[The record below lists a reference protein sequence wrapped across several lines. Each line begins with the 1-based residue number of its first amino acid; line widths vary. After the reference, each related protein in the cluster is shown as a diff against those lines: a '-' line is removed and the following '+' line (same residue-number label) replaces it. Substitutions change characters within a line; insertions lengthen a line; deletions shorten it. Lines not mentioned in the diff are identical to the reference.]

1 MSEIKLIRAPGY
13 QNTGS
18 QRDYCYYR
26 ETILQELIPIVDVT
40 DLVTFPPR
48 KGAIGF
54 DGVTGLLHY
63 ANGVAWLPVGTN
75 TPVTLSSADTETL
88 IAAASAYPNFLLKG
102 LKAGTDIQLVPTAT
116 DLTINFTGVDGAAV
130 NLTLDPFALGANLID
145 QGTGPNLVLKGIQGG
160 TDISAVANGTD
171 VVISYTGSSGSDVT
185 LSLQPGAVGQNLITD
200 GLGPNLALRGVAG
213 GPHISVTSDATDVT
227 VGFVGST
234 GDDVT
239 LALAGGAVGQSI
251 VNDGV
256 GPALAV
262 KGVAAGSNISV
273 TSSPTDLTVAY
284 TGTTA
289 SDVTLALTGGAV
301 GQDLVDDGTGP
312 SLSVKGV
319 AAGANISVT
328 SSPTDLTIAY
338 TGTTASDVTLALA
351 GGAVGQNIVNDGTGP
366 SLAVKGVAAGANIS
380 VTSSPTDLTVAY
392 TGTTGD
398 DVTLALAGG
407 AVGQSIVNDG
417 VGPALAVK
425 GVAAGSNISVTS
437 NATDVT
443 VAYTGSTGGDVTLT
457 KVVGSTGEDW
467 VVDGTGPTLSI
478 KGFLST
484 NEVKVINGA
493 LDLTAR
499 QSYAYAE
506 TSVNTA
512 LTEAD
517 NHLGVHT
524 AIAAVTVTL
533 PLISTLSFFQKQF
546 VVTDL
551 DGNAPMNKI
560 TIQSTA
566 PDTIQV
572 MGGSPIVMNT
582 KFGSIML
589 YSTNTGKWCLM

>member
-1 MSEIKLIRAPGY
+1 MLY
-13 QNTGS
+13 
-18 QRDYCYYR
+18 
-26 ETILQELIPIVDVT
+26 
-40 DLVTFPPR
+40 
-48 KGAIGF
+48 
-54 DGVTGLLHY
+54 Y
-63 ANGVAWLPVGTN
+63 ANGVAWLPVGTS

-116 DLTINFTGVDGAAV
+116 DLTINFTGVDGAGV
-130 NLTLDPFALGANLID
+130 TLTLDPFALGANLID
-145 QGTGPNLVLKGIQGG
+145 NGTGPNLVLKGIQGG

-200 GLGPNLALRGVAG
+200 GLGPALALRGVAA
-213 GPHISVTSDATDVT
+213 GPHISVTSDITDVT
-227 VGFVGST
+227 VGFTGTT

-239 LALAGGAVGQSI
+239 LALAGGAAGQSI

-273 TSSPTDLTVAY
+273 TSSPTDLT
-284 TGTTA
+284 
-289 SDVTLALTGGAV
+289 
-301 GQDLVDDGTGP
+301 
-312 SLSVKGV
+312 
-319 AAGANISVT
+319 I
-328 SSPTDLTIAY
+328 
-338 TGTTASDVTLALA
+338 
-351 GGAVGQNIVNDGTGP
+351 
-366 SLAVKGVAAGANIS
+366 
-380 VTSSPTDLTVAY
+380 
-392 TGTTGD
+392 
-398 DVTLALAGG
+398 
-407 AVGQSIVNDG
+407 
-417 VGPALAVK
+417 
-425 GVAAGSNISVTS
+425 
-437 NATDVT
+437 
-443 VAYTGSTGGDVTLT
+443 AYTGSTGGDVTLS

-467 VVDGTGPTLSI
+467 VVDGTGPSLSI

-493 LDLTAR
+493 NDLTAR

-546 VVTDL
+546 VISDL
-551 DGNAPMNKI
+551 DGNAPMNNI

-572 MGGSPIVMNT
+572 MGGGPILMNT
-582 KFGSIML
+582 KFGSIVL

>member
-26 ETILQELIPIVDVT
+26 ETILQELIPIVDVL

-54 DGVTGLLHY
+54 DGVTGMLYY
-63 ANGVAWLPVGTN
+63 ANGVAWLPVGTS

-116 DLTINFTGVDGAAV
+116 DLTINFTGVDGAGV
-130 NLTLDPFALGANLID
+130 TLTLDPFALGANLID
-145 QGTGPNLVLKGIQGG
+145 NGTGPNLVLKGIQGG

-200 GLGPNLALRGVAG
+200 GLGPALALRGVAA
-213 GPHISVTSDATDVT
+213 GPHISVTSDITDVT
-227 VGFVGST
+227 VGFTGTT

-239 LALAGGAVGQSI
+239 LALAGGAAGQSI

-273 TSSPTDLTVAY
+273 TSSPTDLT
-284 TGTTA
+284 
-289 SDVTLALTGGAV
+289 
-301 GQDLVDDGTGP
+301 
-312 SLSVKGV
+312 
-319 AAGANISVT
+319 I
-328 SSPTDLTIAY
+328 
-338 TGTTASDVTLALA
+338 
-351 GGAVGQNIVNDGTGP
+351 
-366 SLAVKGVAAGANIS
+366 
-380 VTSSPTDLTVAY
+380 
-392 TGTTGD
+392 
-398 DVTLALAGG
+398 
-407 AVGQSIVNDG
+407 
-417 VGPALAVK
+417 
-425 GVAAGSNISVTS
+425 
-437 NATDVT
+437 
-443 VAYTGSTGGDVTLT
+443 AYTGSTGGDVTLS

-467 VVDGTGPTLSI
+467 VVDGTGPSLSI

-493 LDLTAR
+493 NDLTAR

-546 VVTDL
+546 VISDL
-551 DGNAPMNKI
+551 DGNAPMNNI

-572 MGGSPIVMNT
+572 MGGGPILMNT
-582 KFGSIML
+582 KFGSIVL

>member
-54 DGVTGLLHY
+54 DGVSGMLYY
-63 ANGVAWLPVGTN
+63 ANGVAWLPVGTS

-145 QGTGPNLVLKGIQGG
+145 NGTGPNLVLKGIQGG

-213 GPHISVTSDATDVT
+213 GPHISVTSGATDVT

-262 KGVAAGSNISV
+262 KGVAAGANISV

-284 TGTTA
+284 TGSTGD
-289 SDVTLALTGGAV
+289 DVTLALDGGAV
-301 GQDLVDDGTGP
+301 GQ
-312 SLSVKGV
+312 S
-319 AAGANISVT
+319 
-328 SSPTDLTIAY
+328 
-338 TGTTASDVTLALA
+338 
-351 GGAVGQNIVNDGTGP
+351 IVNDGVGP
-366 SLAVKGVAAGANIS
+366 ALAVKGVVAGSNIS

-398 DVTLALAGG
+398 DVQLNLTGG
-407 AVGQSIVNDG
+407 AVGQSIVSDG
-417 VGPALAVK
+417 IGPTLSVK
-425 GVAAGSNISVTS
+425 GIQAGSNISVTS
-437 NATDVT
+437 NPTDVV
-443 VAYTGSTGGDVTLT
+443 VAYTGSTGGDVTLS

-467 VVDGTGPTLSI
+467 VVDGTGPSLTI

-493 LDLTAR
+493 NDLTAR

-551 DGNAPMNKI
+551 DGNAPANKI

>member
-13 QNTGS
+13 QNTGW

-40 DLVTFPPR
+40 NLVTFPPR

-63 ANGVAWLPVGTN
+63 ANGVAWLPVGTS

-239 LALAGGAVGQSI
+239 LALAGGAVGQS
-251 VNDGV
+251 
-256 GPALAV
+256 L
-262 KGVAAGSNISV
+262 
-273 TSSPTDLTVAY
+273 
-284 TGTTA
+284 
-289 SDVTLALTGGAV
+289 
-301 GQDLVDDGTGP
+301 
-312 SLSVKGV
+312 
-319 AAGANISVT
+319 
-328 SSPTDLTIAY
+328 
-338 TGTTASDVTLALA
+338 
-351 GGAVGQNIVNDGTGP
+351 VNDGTGP
-366 SLAVKGVAAGANIS
+366 S
-380 VTSSPTDLTVAY
+380 
-392 TGTTGD
+392 
-398 DVTLALAGG
+398 
-407 AVGQSIVNDG
+407 
-417 VGPALAVK
+417 LAVK